1 MDTKLFSPSQPVLSR
16 PPHTLFLVDNLL
28 LACLAEPR
36 VASCLLGGFGSYL
49 GNPWAWAA
57 RGSWGLGAAAGAAL
71 LLSQSHGGHQ
81 AGALPSYPEQ
91 ESPRAALLF
100 FFCLHGHMGAD
111 GSWQCFCE
119 LCLLFCVCVF
129 FFFPLGCVTKLLQAW
144 NRQMGQGRGASA
156 LPPAVTSSCSGWG

>member
-1 MDTKLFSPSQPVLSR
+1 MSLMDTKLFSPSQPVLSR

-57 RGSWGLGAAAGAAL
+57 RGSRGLGAAAGAAL

-100 FFCLHGHMGAD
+100 FFACMAIWEQTAA
-111 GSWQCFCE
+111 GSVSVNFACCS
-119 LCLLFCVCVF
+119 VCAWC

-156 LPPAVTSSCSGWG
+156 LPPAVTSSC

>member
-36 VASCLLGGFGSYL
+36 VQAACRGALVPALGTPGLGLQGALGVLGQQLGLLCCYLRAAEDTRPVLCLLTQSRKV
-49 GNPWAWAA
+49 PE
-57 RGSWGLGAAAGAAL
+57 L
-71 LLSQSHGGHQ
+71 LF
-81 AGALPSYPEQ
+81 Y
-91 ESPRAALLF
+91 F

-111 GSWQCFCE
+111 GSWQRFCE

-156 LPPAVTSSCSGWG
+156 LPPAVTSSC